1 LSEAGNIFPASD
13 FLNTCTGLSR
23 MLNQTESSKN
33 NPVSMSTLTHTLA
46 NGLRI
51 MHLPAD
57 STVAYCGFA
66 VNAGARD
73 ENPAEA
79 GLAHFVEHTLFKG
92 TVKRKAWHILNRMEN
107 VGGYL
112 NAYTSKEDTFIY
124 SVFMEKDFERA
135 VELMSDLIINS
146 QFPENELDKEREII
160 IDEILS
166 YEDSPSELIFDDFEN
181 LLFDG
186 HPLGHHILGNKQSL
200 LSFNSASGL
209 SFLKR
214 FYTADNMVFF
224 SMSKTAFKSIRRM
237 AEKYLAAIPSQKA
250 TTGRTK
256 PHAIKPQQTEKKKT
270 THLSHIITGG
280 RTYDMYDEKRYP
292 LFLLNNILGGPG
304 MNSRLNV
311 CLREK
316 HGLVYNVE
324 SSITSYTDTGIFSI
338 YFGTD
343 PKNRERAISLVEK
356 ELAALCTKKLS
367 GLQLTAAKKQAIGQ
381 LGVASDH
388 KENLFL
394 GLGKSF
400 LHHNRYETLPEIF
413 RKIEHITPEQLLET
427 ANEILHP
434 GEMFR
439 LIYE

>member
-1 LSEAGNIFPASD
+1 
-13 FLNTCTGLSR
+13 
-23 MLNQTESSKN
+23 
-33 NPVSMSTLTHTLA
+33 MSTLSHTLE

-51 MHLPAD
+51 IHLPTD

-73 ENPAEA
+73 EKPDET

-92 TVKRKAWHILNRMEN
+92 TVKRKARHILNRMEN
-107 VGGYL
+107 VGGDL

-135 VELMSDLIINS
+135 VELMADLIINS
-146 QFPENELDKEREII
+146 QFPKNELDKERDII

-166 YEDSPSELIFDDFEN
+166 YEDSPSELIFDEFEN

-186 HPLGHHILGNKQSL
+186 HPLGHSILGNKHSL
-200 LSFNSASGL
+200 ASFGTASGL

-214 FYTADNMVFF
+214 FYTAGNMVFF
-224 SMSKTAFKSIRRM
+224 SMSRTDFKDIRKT
-237 AEKYLAAIPSQKA
+237 AEKYLTAIPPQKA
-250 TTGRTK
+250 ATGRTK
-256 PHAIKPQQTEKKKT
+256 PHDLKPLRIEKKKT

-280 RTYDMYDEKRYP
+280 RAYNMYDEKRYP

-311 CLREK
+311 SLREK

-324 SSITSYTDTGIFSI
+324 SNITSYSDTGVFSV

-343 PKNRERAISLVEK
+343 PKNRERATSLVEK
-356 ELAALCTKKLS
+356 ELAALRNKKLS
-367 GLQLTAAKKQAIGQ
+367 GLQLRAAQKQAIGQ
-381 LGVASDH
+381 LGVASDQ

-394 GLGKSF
+394 ILGKSF
-400 LHHNRYETLPEIF
+400 LHHHRYETLPEIF
-413 RKIEHITPEQLLET
+413 RKIENITSEQLLEA
-427 ANEILHP
+427 ANEILSP
-434 GEMFR
+434 ENFFT

>member
-1 LSEAGNIFPASD
+1 
-13 FLNTCTGLSR
+13 
-23 MLNQTESSKN
+23 
-33 NPVSMSTLTHTLA
+33 MSTLSHTLE

-51 MHLPAD
+51 IHLPTD

-73 ENPAEA
+73 EKPDET

-92 TVKRKAWHILNRMEN
+92 TVKRKARHILNRMEN
-107 VGGYL
+107 VGGDL

-135 VELMSDLIINS
+135 VELMADLIINS
-146 QFPENELDKEREII
+146 QFPKNELDKERDII

-166 YEDSPSELIFDDFEN
+166 YEDSPSELIFDEFEN

-186 HPLGHHILGNKQSL
+186 HPLGHSILGNKHSL
-200 LSFNSASGL
+200 ASFGTASGL

-214 FYTADNMVFF
+214 FYTAGNMVFF
-224 SMSKTAFKSIRRM
+224 SMSKTDFKDIRKT
-237 AEKYLAAIPSQKA
+237 AEKYLTAIPPQKA
-250 TTGRTK
+250 ATGRTK
-256 PHAIKPQQTEKKKT
+256 PHDLKPLRIEKKKT

-280 RTYDMYDEKRYP
+280 RAYNMYDEKRYP

-311 CLREK
+311 SLREK

-324 SSITSYTDTGIFSI
+324 SNITSYSDTGVFSV

-343 PKNRERAISLVEK
+343 PKNRERATSLVEK
-356 ELAALCTKKLS
+356 ELAALRNKKLS
-367 GLQLTAAKKQAIGQ
+367 GLQLRAAQKQAIGQ
-381 LGVASDH
+381 LGVASDQ

-394 GLGKSF
+394 ILGKSF

-413 RKIEHITPEQLLET
+413 RKIENITSEQLLEA
-427 ANEILHP
+427 ANEILSP
-434 GEMFR
+434 ENFFT